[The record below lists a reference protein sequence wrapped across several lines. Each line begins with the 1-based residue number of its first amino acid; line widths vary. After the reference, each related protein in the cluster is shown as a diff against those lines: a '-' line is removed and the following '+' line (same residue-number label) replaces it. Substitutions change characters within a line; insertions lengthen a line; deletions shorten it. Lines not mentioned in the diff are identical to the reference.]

1 MKDFTLRAY
10 QEYVRSLQESYR
22 QILRFDE
29 FFSANPRPHHFCIVR
44 HDVDRKPDRALR
56 MAQLENLLGLKAT
69 YFFRAKRHTL
79 IPATMR
85 AICELGHEVGYHY
98 ESLSDARGN
107 RELAKREFENKLAT
121 MRKIVPVR
129 TAAMHG
135 RPFSKFNNLDLWQDP
150 DEYSQMKK
158 CFGLLGEVYLD
169 INYSD
174 IVYITDTGRNW
185 SSGKSNRRDEV
196 QSEIKKDFKNGKQL
210 LKYFKNNP
218 HPKFVFS
225 VHPERWTDS
234 LPGWLGQMFWD
245 QSANIAKKLV
255 N

>member
-69 YFFRAKRHTL
+69 YFFRAKRHTF

-107 RELAKREFENKLAT
+107 RELAKRDFEKKLTA
-121 MRKIVPVR
+121 MRRIVPVG

-135 RPFSKFNNLDLWQDP
+135 RPFGKFNSLDLWRDP
-150 DEYSQMKK
+150 DDYSRMKK
-158 CFGLLGEVYLD
+158 YFCLLGEVYLEID
-169 INYSD
+169 YSD
-174 IVYITDTGRNW
+174 VAYITDTGRNW
-185 SSGKSNRRDEV
+185 ISDKSNRRDMV
-196 QSEIKKDFKNGKQL
+196 QSEVKKDFKNGKQL

-218 HPKFVFS
+218 HPKLVFS
-225 VHPERWTDS
+225 VHPERWTDAKPAYYFR
-234 LPGWLGQMFWD
+234 LFID
-245 QSANIAKKLV
+245 FCTNIAKDLMR
-255 N
+255 